1 MPTTCLITGT
11 SRGFGYELADA
22 VLAAG
27 DSLVATAR
35 RTSSL
40 DELVAKYGSR
50 IVPFVLDVTDAAQAK
65 AAPAV
70 PRWEQE

>member
-11 SRGFGYELADA
+11 SRGFGYE
-22 VLAAG
+22 LAAG

-50 IVPFVLDVTDAAQAK
+50 IVPFVLDVTDVAQAK